1 MTALALLPEL
11 MRSFFSLWALLLCV
25 VGIFA
30 AALSVRQK
38 QFGFAALSLFPLCC
52 AYLLWQVLFDLHLT
66 GPSECA
72 ALSRLL
78 GSLPW
83 LCWPAA
89 LAALTAAA
97 TPLLVHI
104 MRNGKRS
111 ITPAAVKLCLDQMPC
126 GVCCWHDN
134 GRVLFSNLCMNRLCV
149 ALTCSPLLNGNSF
162 YDRTSGGILTVDGR
176 VWRFACRDMTFDG
189 ERLHEMIASD
199 ITTEYAKTKAL
210 EQDKA
215 ELSRLKRRLQ
225 EYSLIMEDAVRRQE
239 ILQAKVNIHD
249 EMNRLMLSTMA
260 AEKDDTQ
267 ALNRIF
273 SLWEQNA
280 LLLCMQADDAQD
292 QKAVTHVHE
301 LADALGIGLIW
312 SGDVPPA
319 LTEKQRALFFTAA
332 QEAVINAAKHAEAK
346 TLEITFT
353 DDETTLCCAFI
364 NGGNVTAGD
373 VNFVGGLA
381 NLALL
386 AGEQGAFIRAKADK
400 AFTLSLHFPKNG

>member
-1 MTALALLPEL
+1 MHH
-11 MRSFFSLWALLLCV
+11 FSLV
-25 VGIFA
+25 IQ
-30 AALSVRQK
+30 R
-38 QFGFAALSLFPLCC
+38 
-52 AYLLWQVLFDLHLT
+52 D
-66 GPSECA
+66 
-72 ALSRLL
+72 
-78 GSLPW
+78 
-83 LCWPAA
+83 
-89 LAALTAAA
+89 
-97 TPLLVHI
+97 HI
-104 MRNGKRS
+104 IRNGKRS

-134 GRVLFSNLCMNRLCV
+134 GRVLFSNICMNRLCV
-149 ALTCSPLLNGNSF
+149 ALTGSPLLNGNSF

-176 VWRFACRDMTFDG
+176 VWRFACWDMTFDG

-199 ITTEYAKTKAL
+199 ITTEYAKTQAL

-273 SLWEQNA
+273 SLLVQNA
-280 LLLCMQADDAQD
+280 LLLCMQADDTQD
-292 QKAVTHVHE
+292 QKAVTRVHE

-346 TLEITFT
+346 TLEIAFT
-353 DDETTLCCAFI
+353 EDEATLCCDFI